1 MIKQRR
7 AELKAQPKDN
17 ARTVVRAIVVEME
30 KNTSVP
36 HTVRFE
42 YDPSKLAMLA
52 MAVCNESGA
61 VLHEVFV
68 RDYQ

>member
-1 MIKQRR
+1 M
-7 AELKAQPKDN
+7 
-17 ARTVVRAIVVEME
+17 TVPRAIAMKMKE
-30 KNTSVP
+30 KISVP

-42 YDPSKLAMLA
+42 YDPSKLAVLA
-52 MAVCNESGA
+52 MAVCKETGA